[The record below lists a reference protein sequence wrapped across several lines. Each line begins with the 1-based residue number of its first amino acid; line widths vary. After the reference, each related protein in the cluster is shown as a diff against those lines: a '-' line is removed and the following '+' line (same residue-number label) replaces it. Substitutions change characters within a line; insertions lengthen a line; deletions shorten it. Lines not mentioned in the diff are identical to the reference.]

1 MYVFLSKLVFIAIC
15 VQESAYLKKNFFLN
29 VIICMCFSVRFSISV
44 HKIFFYKLIQCFI
57 CSTVDVF
64 QHISLDCFIISV
76 YLNVFLCLNVCFS
89 KKDSPTRLST
99 LSFFHH
105 SRRPGPLPNGVKQF
119 SFWFHFRRDIQNLVY
134 KILTLRSM
142 ILRGVKIN
150 LILGQW

>member
-1 MYVFLSKLVFIAIC
+1 
-15 VQESAYLKKNFFLN
+15 
-29 VIICMCFSVRFSISV
+29 MCFSVRFSISV
-44 HKIFFYKLIQCFI
+44 HKIFFINLFNVLYA
-57 CSTVDVF
+57 VDVF

-89 KKDSPTRLST
+89 KKDSPTRFST

-134 KILTLRSM
+134 KILTPRSM
-142 ILRGVKIN
+142 ILRRVKKKN
-150 LILGQW
+150 NHRTMVKKEKCTPSLVE